1 MAMISLGET
10 DKVLIKKVTMLMV
23 IIGLVSILS
32 DMIMMDITKQDL
44 IKKGL
49 TVMAMM

>member
-1 MAMISLGET
+1 MAMISLGGT
-10 DKVLIKKVTMLMV
+10 DKVLIKTVTTLMV

-32 DMIMMDITKQDL
+32 DMIMMDITKKGL

>member
-10 DKVLIKKVTMLMV
+10 DKVLIKTVTTLMV

-32 DMIMMDITKQDL
+32 DMIMMDITKKDL